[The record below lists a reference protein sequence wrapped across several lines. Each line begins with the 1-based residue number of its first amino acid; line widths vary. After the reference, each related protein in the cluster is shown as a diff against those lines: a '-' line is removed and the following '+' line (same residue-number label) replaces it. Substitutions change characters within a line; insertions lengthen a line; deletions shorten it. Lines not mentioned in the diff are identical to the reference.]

1 MNPKRYFLFS
11 TPILISQPVYSFS
24 KAELNTIQKLKQ
36 APRTPGAF
44 SIDKYIFD
52 NNKKKFKSIRDY
64 CQRHIDYYAYEILKI
79 TRETKFY
86 ITQSWANY
94 NTKGDPHPQH
104 SHPNSL
110 ISGILFIQGRGATRF
125 HRTHKPFALD
135 FLHTHHHENNSESYF
150 FDLAIGQLC
159 IFPSPVEH
167 SVMENKLDTTRIT
180 LSFNTFATGKF
191 GEADKCVCFL
201 KL

>member
-1 MNPKRYFLFS
+1 MNPERYFLFS
-11 TPILISQPVYSFS
+11 TPVLISQPVYSFS
-24 KAELNTIQKLKQ
+24 KAELNTIQKLKR
-36 APRTPGAF
+36 APRTPGEY
-44 SIDKYIFD
+44 SVDKYIFD

-110 ISGILFIQGRGATRF
+110 ISGILFIFSKFLFDKTF
-125 HRTHKPFALD
+125 DPALAGII
-135 FLHTHHHENNSESYF
+135 HTTFSF
-150 FDLAIGQLC
+150 FIILKIC
-159 IFPSPVEH
+159 
-167 SVMENKLDTTRIT
+167 
-180 LSFNTFATGKF
+180 F
-191 GEADKCVCFL
+191 G
-201 KL
+201 